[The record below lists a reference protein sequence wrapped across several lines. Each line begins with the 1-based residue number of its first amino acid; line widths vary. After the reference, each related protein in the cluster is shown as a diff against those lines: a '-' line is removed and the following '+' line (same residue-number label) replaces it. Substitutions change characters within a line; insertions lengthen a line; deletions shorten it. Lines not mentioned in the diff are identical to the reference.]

1 MMTQDTS
8 QNSDGLRLREY
19 KDISL
24 TDLYH
29 NLQRQGDSVTE
40 IKKQLDPLQEL
51 VTSVKLIAQQMETVN
66 NELTKFEMVRTQV
79 TVHQTIHW
87 ILGAIC
93 GLVFPVL
100 VAWNFQ
106 LNSDLRIMRSD
117 LDKSNEKIHALE
129 RVTYTKQP

>member
-1 MMTQDTS
+1 MIPNDE
-8 QNSDGLRLREY
+8 NLEEYRLRHL

-29 NLQRQGDSVTE
+29 NLQRQGDSVSE
-40 IKKQLDPLQEL
+40 IKKQLEPLAKL
-51 VTSVKLIAQQMETVN
+51 ATSVELLAQRMTSVQ
-66 NELTKFEMVRTQV
+66 NELSSFDAIRTQV

-106 LNSDLRIMRSD
+106 LNADLRSMQSE
-117 LDKSNEKIHALE
+117 LDSAKEKIHALE